1 MAYNNNNYGGGG
13 DRYGGGGAGGYGQP
27 NPYGGQQSNPYGGQQ
42 QSNPYGGQQQNPYS
56 SPQQQNPYASQG
68 NRYENSSPYNQGG
81 QGQAVEM
88 QNLQQ
93 DQHNPFQDGQ
103 QNGYGGAPQQ
113 SNPHAIL
120 NECREIQRAIDD
132 LEGDLQTLQRAQRG
146 FVNGNGASNREID
159 AMGAEIMGTYRSLA
173 DRVKRIKSKPEAGN
187 PQNAPQVGNLD
198 RRIKK
203 AINAFQQQESS
214 FRKEVQ
220 EQQKRQ
226 YLIVNPNATE
236 QELREV
242 SEAGGDTQIF
252 QQALLS
258 ADRRGQSQSTLRS
271 VQQRH
276 DAIQQIERTMMELA
290 QLFQDLDAIVV
301 QQDPMIQNVEKHAED
316 TQQHMVEA
324 NVQLEQATVKARAAR
339 KKKWICLGI
348 VVAIIVFV
356 AIIVLVYGATQ
367 GWFRKDPA
375 PAAQPAKRMIL
386 EHAVHMAR
394 DILDEHHRLIRAVE
408 PGPFE

>member
-13 DRYGGGGAGGYGQP
+13 GYG
-27 NPYGGQQSNPYGGQQ
+27 
-42 QSNPYGGQQQNPYS
+42 QSNPYGGQQQNPYGGQQQNPYSGGGQQQNPYAS
-56 SPQQQNPYASQG
+56 SQQQNPYASQG
-68 NRYENSSPYNQGG
+68 NRYDNSSPYNQGG
-81 QGQAVEM
+81 QSVEM

-103 QNGYGGAPQQ
+103 QNGYGAAPPQN
-113 SNPHAIL
+113 NPHAIL

-132 LEGDLQTLQRAQRG
+132 LEGDLQTLQRGQRG

-159 AMGAEIMGTYRSLA
+159 AMGAEIM
-173 DRVKRIKSKPEAGN
+173 EAGN

-203 AINAFQQQESS
+203 AINAFQQQESA

-276 DAIQQIERTMMELA
+276 DAIQNIERTMIELA

-324 NVQLEQATVKARAAR
+324 NVQLEQATTKARAAR

-348 VVAIIVFV
+348 CVAIIIIVAIIVV
-356 AIIVLVYGATQ
+356 AYGATQ

-375 PAAQPAKRMIL
+375 PAPAATRMAMARAL
-386 EHAVHMAR
+386 RMAR
-394 DILDEHHRLIRAVE
+394 DILDENNHLVQAPRLAPLE
-408 PGPFE
+408 

>member
-1 MAYNNNNYGGGG
+1 MAYNNGYGGG
-13 DRYGGGGAGGYGQP
+13 DRYGGGGGYG
-27 NPYGGQQSNPYGGQQ
+27 
-42 QSNPYGGQQQNPYS
+42 QQNPYQQAN
-56 SPQQQNPYASQG
+56 PYDQQQQNPYASSQQQQDPYATQG
-68 NRYENSSPYNQGG
+68 NRYENSSPYNQAG
-81 QGQAVEM
+81 QGQSVEM
-88 QNLQQ
+88 QNLQH
-93 DQHNPFQDGQ
+93 DQQQNPFGDGQ
-103 QNGYGGAPQQ
+103 TNGYGGQPQQ

-120 NECREIQRAIDD
+120 NECREVGRAIDD

-159 AMGAEIMGTYRSLA
+159 AMGAEIMGTYRALA

-203 AINAFQQQESS
+203 AINSFQQQESA

-220 EQQKRQ
+220 EQQRRQ
-226 YLIVNPNATE
+226 YLIVKPDATE
-236 QELREV
+236 AELREV

-276 DAIQQIERTMMELA
+276 DAIQQIERTMIELA

-348 VVAIIVFV
+348 CVAIVIVI
-356 AIIVLVYGATQ
+356 AIIVLAYGATQ

-375 PAAQPAKRMIL
+375 PAPAPTRAAMVKALR
-386 EHAVHMAR
+386 MAR
-394 DILDEHHRLIRAVE
+394 DVVDSHNLVPAPE